1 MPQSLERLQAEFD
14 QNAAKG
20 GRDGAWFAIEVDGKL
35 IGQCALFNFE
45 QCQGVNRNCELGIG
59 IGEKSLWGKGYG
71 SEASRLLLEW
81 AFVHRNMHRV
91 YLTTLATNERA
102 I

>member
-1 MPQSLERLQAEFD
+1 MLKGSRVVLRGIRREDLPQVCEFNNDLEMELAGGGDPPLPQSLERLQAEFD

-45 QCQGVNRNCELGIG
+45 QCKGVNQNCELGIG
-59 IGEKSLWGKGYG
+59 IGEKSL
-71 SEASRLLLEW
+71 
-81 AFVHRNMHRV
+81 
-91 YLTTLATNERA
+91 
-102 I
+102 